1 MSLDP
6 LTALLDI
13 GKTALDKFVPDPQA
27 KAQAALELEKLH
39 AAGNSE
45 QLQAQ
50 VQLMLAQADIT
61 KTEAMDSSLFVK
73 GGRPAIIW
81 VCAASLFTYYVPYCL
96 VATAIWG
103 YQCIQ
108 TGALAPRP
116 DLGIADLIALTSS
129 MLGLGAMRTIEKMN
143 GKA

>member
-27 KAQAALELEKLH
+27 KAQAALELEKIH

-50 VQLMLAQADIT
+50 VQLILAQTDIN
-61 KTEAMDSSLFVK
+61 KIEATNPNLFVS
-73 GGRPAIIW
+73 GWRPAIGW
-81 VCAASLFTYYVPYCL
+81 VCGVSLFTYYVPYCL
-96 VATAIWG
+96 VATVIWA
-103 YQCIQ
+103 YQCIH
-108 TGALAPRP
+108 TGTLATRP
-116 DLGIADLIALTSS
+116 DLGITDLIALTAS
-129 MLGLGAMRTIEKMN
+129 MLGLGALRTVEKMN

>member
-13 GKTALDKFVPDPQA
+13 GKTALDKFIPDPQA

-50 VQLMLAQADIT
+50 VQLILAQTDIN
-61 KTEAMDSSLFVK
+61 KVEAASSSVFVS
-73 GGRPAIIW
+73 GGRPFVMW
-81 VCAASLFTYYVPYCL
+81 VCGV
-96 VATAIWG
+96 
-103 YQCIQ
+103 
-108 TGALAPRP
+108 ALAYDFIVEPVLRF
-116 DLGIADLIALTSS
+116 IAQVIFSYSGAFPVINTDALSTILVG
-129 MLGLGAMRTIEKMN
+129 MLGLGTMRTIEKMN